1 MKKILIKNNKSTY
14 FCSLLN
20 IKAVIDN
27 RPQYPSIDRSF
38 YHGNWDCAMW
48 SMVMRNMSE
57 VLSPALASLISAIIG
72 KTTLRTP

>member
-1 MKKILIKNNKSTY
+1 MKILIKNNSTY

-20 IKAVIDN
+20 INAVIDN

-38 YHGNWDCAMW
+38 YHGNWDGVMW

-57 VLSPALASLISAIIG
+57 VLSPALASLISAFIG
-72 KTTLRTP
+72 TTTLRTP